1 MDMSTNHDGGFL
13 DNATVSGFFGCEPMQ
28 RLFDTRSQFQA
39 WLDVE
44 ATLAR
49 AQASLGLMPA
59 DAAERITECAR
70 IELFDVGEIARL
82 SRATA
87 HPLVPL
93 IRALAEHCGAP
104 HGDHVHLGSTTQDI
118 MDTGFVLQARAG
130 LEIVAR
136 QLDELADVL
145 RGLARRH
152 RTTVT
157 AGRTHG
163 QQALPTTFG
172 LRVAGWYE
180 EVTRHR
186 VRLQEMRPRLLVG
199 SFGGAVGTMAGY
211 GPSALALRRAV
222 MSELKLG
229 EPGASW
235 HANQDRFAEC
245 ISLFGLVAA
254 TAEKIAREIY
264 FLGRPEVGE
273 AFEPQGAAQ
282 VGSSSMP
289 HKQNPIRCE
298 AIIAAAAT
306 LRAQVPL
313 AMGAMVAQDDRDM
326 GAGIAF
332 WKLIPEAF
340 ILVGGIL
347 ERLLYVT
354 GDLRVD
360 AGRMRQNLHLT
371 GGLIVSEA
379 VMLQL
384 AKQIGRDAA
393 HEAVT
398 DAVRLS
404 SRSGK
409 TFAESLI
416 EQPSIAGRLSE
427 EELTALLDPE
437 AYIGMA
443 AQLVDE
449 TLSDGNLANGGVD
462 D

>member
-1 MDMSTNHDGGFL
+1 MSTDRDSGFL
-13 DNATVSGFFGCEPMQ
+13 DSATVAVFFGCEPMQ
-28 RLFDTRSQFQA
+28 CLFDTRSQFQA

-44 ATLAR
+44 AALAR
-49 AQASLGLMPA
+49 AQASLGLIPV
-59 DAAERITECAR
+59 DAAERISKCAR
-70 IELFDVGEIARL
+70 IDHFDVAEIAQL

-93 IRALAEHCGAP
+93 IRALAKHCGAP
-104 HGDHVHLGSTTQDI
+104 AGDYVHLGSTTQDV
-118 MDTGFVLQARAG
+118 MDTGFVVQARAG

-136 QLDELADVL
+136 QLDELAAIL

-152 RTTVT
+152 RTTVA

-186 VRLQEMRPRLLVG
+186 IRLQEIRPRLLVG

-211 GPSALALRRAV
+211 GPRALELRQAV
-222 MSELKLG
+222 MRELGLG

-235 HANQDRFAEC
+235 HAAQDRFAEC
-245 ISLFGLVAA
+245 ISVFGLVAA

-264 FLGRPEVGE
+264 FLGRPEIGE
-273 AFEPQGAAQ
+273 AFEPQGADQ
-282 VGSSSMP
+282 VGSSTMP

-298 AIIAAAAT
+298 AIIAASAT

-313 AMGAMVAQDDRDM
+313 AMGATVAQDDRDM
-326 GAGIAF
+326 GAGIVF

-340 ILVGGIL
+340 ILIGGIL
-347 ERLLYVT
+347 ERLLHLM
-354 GDLRVD
+354 GGLRVD
-360 AGRMRQNLHLT
+360 ADRMRRNLHLT

-379 VMLQL
+379 VMLEL
-384 AKQIGRDAA
+384 AKHIGREAA

-404 SRSGK
+404 NAAGK
-409 TFAESLI
+409 SFAESLI
-416 EQPSIAGRLSE
+416 EHPSIAGRLSE
-427 EELTALLDPE
+427 EDLIALLDPE
-437 AYIGMA
+437 AYIGVA

-449 TLSDGNLANGGVD
+449 ALSDRNLANGETD